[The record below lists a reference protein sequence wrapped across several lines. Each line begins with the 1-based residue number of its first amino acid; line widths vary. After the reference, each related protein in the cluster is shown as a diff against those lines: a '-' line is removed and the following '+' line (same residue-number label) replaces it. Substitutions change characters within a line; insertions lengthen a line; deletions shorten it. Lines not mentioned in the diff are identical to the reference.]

1 MIRDCDKLQSL
12 PKEGLPATLSSLTIK
27 NCPLLQSRCKQDT
40 GEDWSKIVDIP
51 DAAFLE
57 ALMLHSLRRSEGRL
71 GSQISRT
78 TSEDF
83 INRLAGNFSKNIHG
97 SWELEVY
104 KVVEDQ
110 CGGENTFELL
120 MVSPKLYPS
129 MMLPQGKE
137 ELN

>member
-1 MIRDCDKLQSL
+1 M
-12 PKEGLPATLSSLTIK
+12 SSEHT
-27 NCPLLQSRCKQDT
+27 
-40 GEDWSKIVDIP
+40 
-51 DAAFLE
+51 
-57 ALMLHSLRRSEGRL
+57 
-71 GSQISRT
+71 
-78 TSEDF
+78 
-83 INRLAGNFSKNIHG
+83 
-97 SWELEVY
+97 WELGVY

>member
-1 MIRDCDKLQSL
+1 MFSCSWDDCAHACNKL
-12 PKEGLPATLSSLTIK
+12 
-27 NCPLLQSRCKQDT
+27 LLENNPR
-40 GEDWSKIVDIP
+40 
-51 DAAFLE
+51 
-57 ALMLHSLRRSEGRL
+57 M
-71 GSQISRT
+71 
-78 TSEDF
+78 
-83 INRLAGNFSKNIHG
+83 NIHG
-97 SWELEVY
+97 SWELGVY